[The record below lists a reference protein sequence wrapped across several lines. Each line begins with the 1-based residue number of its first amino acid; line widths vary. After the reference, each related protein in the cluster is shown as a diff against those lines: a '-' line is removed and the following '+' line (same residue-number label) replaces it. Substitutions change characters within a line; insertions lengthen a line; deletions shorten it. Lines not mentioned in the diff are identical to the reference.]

1 MSDSKSF
8 YKIGI
13 AAPNLMVI
21 CIDSRRDG
29 KETGRLYSCYSRE
42 PGLFDDP
49 YQLLLMMEEV
59 MEKINYPQA
68 SVALR
73 QYGGKPN
80 ADYVRREK
88 PEKVMEQQE
97 LLDFRGERATYAVR
111 IQYRQ
116 YATWQ
121 GELVWLEKNVAKSF
135 NSELEMLKLMDNMRD
150 D

>member
-1 MSDSKSF
+1 MSDSQNF
-8 YKIGI
+8 YNIGI

-21 CIDSRRDG
+21 CIDSRKDG
-29 KETGRLYSCYSRE
+29 KERGRLYSCYSRE
-42 PGLFDDP
+42 PEPFDDP

-68 SVALR
+68 SVSLR
-73 QYGGKPN
+73 QYGGTPGT
-80 ADYVRREK
+80 DYVRREK

-121 GELVWLEKNVAKSF
+121 GELVWMEHNVAKSF